1 MAVDLSRSI
10 RPLLE
15 GAMDRAARCQTGHR
29 NLEAADAWDEAAR
42 LAVQFAENAQ
52 TTLERQRR
60 QQSALD
66 FKAKAEQL
74 RKLRPAPVAT
84 SSTERPVGE
93 VATGNT
99 EVDEFQAATR
109 SLVHRST
116 VSWSDIAGLEDTK
129 RAIQGAY
136 ALSLAQAPSGV
147 RLTPVRNILFYGPP
161 GCGKSLLAAATS
173 RGLDAT
179 FFNVKVSNLL
189 SKYFGESSKL
199 VSSLYGE
206 ARQQAP
212 SVIFLDEVDA
222 LTGSRDAND
231 SGAERR
237 MLANLLAELDGV
249 SEKSDRRFVLTIA
262 ATNTP
267 WSIDDAILSRFERK
281 IFIPLPDAEAR
292 RQILDLQ
299 LLQRGY
305 EVAMSLDEL
314 THRTAGF
321 SGRELERFCKVL
333 VEQMIHAAN
342 PDLTSIAIQG
352 RAAIEAYRVMVR
364 PIGPSDADAVLA
376 SVKPET
382 PAALMDRYAE
392 FAQSEG

>member
-1 MAVDLSRSI
+1 
-10 RPLLE
+10 
-15 GAMDRAARCQTGHR
+15 MDRAVR
-29 NLEAADAWDEAAR
+29 NQNAQRYHDAADAWDEAAR
-42 LAVQFAENAQ
+42 LAGQFADNAQ
-52 TTLERQRR
+52 TQLERQRR
-60 QQSALD
+60 KQSAQD
-66 FKAKAEQL
+66 FRSKAEQL
-74 RKLRPAPVAT
+74 RKLRPAPVTMPA
-84 SSTERPVGE
+84 TERPVGE
-93 VATGNT
+93 ITSGNAEADEHQATARNM
-99 EVDEFQAATR
+99 
-109 SLVHRST
+109 VHRSN

-129 RAIQGAY
+129 RAIQAAY

-199 VSSLYGE
+199 VSALYGE

-267 WSIDDAILSRFERK
+267 WSIDPAILSRFERK
-281 IFIPLPDAEAR
+281 IFIPLPDFEAR

-299 LLQRGY
+299 LQQRGY
-305 EVAMSLDEL
+305 EVAMPLDEL
-314 THRTAGF
+314 AYRTEGF

-342 PDLTSIAIQG
+342 PDLTTIAISG
-352 RAAIEAYRVMVR
+352 RAAIEAYRVRVR
-364 PIGPSDADAVLA
+364 PIGPSDAD
-376 SVKPET
+376 SVFATIRPET
-382 PAALMDRYAE
+382 PAALLERYE
-392 FAQSEG
+392 QFAQSDG